1 MAKCPRSVPA
11 ESPAESTAG
20 IPQRILHPCAQPQR
34 IPQRAHNFQIH
45 GTFRRSADGWANH
58 DWGPGGDP
66 KNKEQQTWAWE
77 NEEKQWNDW
86 SRSSCPLLSG
96 SGAVA
101 LFLQNLR
108 PFRREVKSG
117 RYRLPRNGA
126 QSCASANVP
135 NEFPQLCMR
144 VVFSRRK
151 ASQPALSHRGLD
163 PSQILFEG

>member
-1 MAKCPRSVPA
+1 MSPQKVLQRVPLGSRREFCIPVPNPNESRREPTISKFTARSDVPL
-11 ESPAESTAG
+11 TAG
-20 IPQRILHPCAQPQR
+20 QTI
-34 IPQRAHNFQIH
+34 
-45 GTFRRSADGWANH
+45 
-58 DWGPGGDP
+58 PGGDP

-86 SRSSCPLLSG
+86 SRSSSPLLSG

-108 PFRREVKSG
+108 PFRREVESG

-151 ASQPALSHRGLD
+151 ASQPALSHRVLD